1 MSGDTRPKQR
11 GPQHLQTGRWGG
23 ISEVGGRVGRGNQ
36 LMRGFQEVVAINS
49 DAACSGSVRT
59 DHGVQG
65 YGVGAHGKLGRSP
78 FLT

>member
-1 MSGDTRPKQR
+1 M
-11 GPQHLQTGRWGG
+11 
-23 ISEVGGRVGRGNQ
+23 GGRVGRGNQ